1 MISRFMSKNKSV
13 VMPSASGYNLAAAD
27 YDKKEKYLNS
37 FEKSK
42 LIPLLGDIK
51 GKNILDVGAGTGRAA
66 APLAKM
72 GAEVTALDVSEQML
86 KELKKKNSKIE
97 TVVGDAESLPFPD
110 KSFDAVVAAFLI
122 VHLKDPARFFDEAY
136 RVLKDGGMLVISNI
150 NQKEPPEV
158 KTSAGVIKIE
168 SYYHRPEK
176 IREILESL
184 AYDIKNEIFVK
195 ENDVWVNQIIAAQ
208 K

>member
-1 MISRFMSKNKSV
+1 MSKLKIMNST
-13 VMPSASGYNLAAAD
+13 AGYNLAAVD

-37 FEKSK
+37 FEKDK
-42 LIPLLGDIK
+42 LFPLLGDVK
-51 GKNILDVGAGTGRAA
+51 SKKILDVGAGTGRTSVI
-66 APLAKM
+66 LAKM
-72 GAEVTALDVSEQML
+72 GAEVTALDVSEKML
-86 KELKKKNSKIE
+86 KELKKKNAKIKI
-97 TVVGDAESLPFPD
+97 VVGDAESLPFPD
-110 KSFDAVVAAFLI
+110 KSFDAIMSAFLI
-122 VHLKDPARFFDEAY
+122 VHLKDPTHFFDEAY
-136 RVLKDGGMLVISNI
+136 RVLKDGGLLVVTNI

-158 KTSAGVIKIE
+158 KTPEGVIKIE

-184 AYDIKNEIFVK
+184 AYDIKNEIIVK

>member
-1 MISRFMSKNKSV
+1 MSKQKITI
-13 VMPSASGYNLAAAD
+13 MPSTSGYNLAAAD

-37 FEKSK
+37 FEKDK
-42 LIPLLGDIK
+42 LIPLLGDVR
-51 GKNILDVGAGTGRAA
+51 GKTILDVGAGTGRASVI
-66 APLAKM
+66 LAKM
-72 GAEVTALDVSEQML
+72 GAAVTALDVSEQML
-86 KELKKKNSKIE
+86 KELKKKNPKVQ
-97 TVVGDAESLPFPD
+97 TVIGDAESLPFPD

-122 VHLKDPARFFDEAY
+122 VHLKDPTRFFDEAY
-136 RVLKDGGMLVISNI
+136 RVLKDGGMLVVSNI

-158 KTSAGVIKIE
+158 KTPAGAIKIE

-176 IREILESL
+176 IRGVLESL

>member
-1 MISRFMSKNKSV
+1 MSST
-13 VMPSASGYNLAAAD
+13 AGYNLAAAD
-27 YDKKEKYLNS
+27 YNKKEKYLNS
-37 FEKSK
+37 FEKDK
-42 LIPLLGDIK
+42 LIPLLGDVK
-51 GKNILDVGAGTGRAA
+51 GKTILDVGAGTGRAA

-86 KELKKKNSKIE
+86 KELKKKNSKIK

-110 KSFDAVVAAFLI
+110 KSFDAVVAVFLI

-136 RVLKDGGMLVISNI
+136 RVLKDGGMLVVSNI

-158 KTSAGVIKIE
+158 KTSVGVIKIE

>member
-1 MISRFMSKNKSV
+1 MSKRKIMNST
-13 VMPSASGYNLAAAD
+13 AGYDLAAAG

-37 FEKSK
+37 FEKNK
-42 LIPLLGDIK
+42 LIPLLGEVK
-51 GKNILDVGAGTGRAA
+51 GKTILDVGAGTGRTSVV
-66 APLAKM
+66 LAKM

-86 KELKKKNSKIE
+86 KELTKKNAKIK

-110 KSFDAVVAAFLI
+110 KSFDVVVSAFLI
-122 VHLKDPARFFDEAY
+122 VHLKDPTRFFDEAY
-136 RVLKDGGMLVISNI
+136 RVLKDGGLLVVTNI

-158 KTSAGVIKIE
+158 KTPAGIIKIE

-184 AYDIKNEIFVK
+184 AFEIKDEIIVK